1 VNDGGHRRKQNQSG
15 RIHKSVRRGEMPD
28 VAAQRETSQ
37 EPTNSKI
44 GERHEK
50 HPADGNPADVLR
62 RHARMGAHREL
73 PTAMIGLSLE
83 TALAFALTSL
93 VIELTPGPNM
103 AYLAILSVGAGRRA
117 GFAATLGVALGL
129 LIVGLGAALGLTALI
144 ANSQVLYQTLRW
156 VGAFYLLWL
165 AWEGWRGEAETSP
178 GKAGSALDTRARYFM
193 RGLVTNLLNPKAGL
207 FYVAVLPTFVDNMRP
222 LVGQTVT
229 LSLIYVAVATL
240 VHATIVLLA
249 DAARPW
255 LEDGRRSM
263 IVRRAL
269 SLLLVA
275 IAAWLLVTTR
285 R

>member
-1 VNDGGHRRKQNQSG
+1 
-15 RIHKSVRRGEMPD
+15 
-28 VAAQRETSQ
+28 
-37 EPTNSKI
+37 
-44 GERHEK
+44 
-50 HPADGNPADVLR
+50 
-62 RHARMGAHREL
+62 
-73 PTAMIGLSLE
+73 
-83 TALAFALTSL
+83 
-93 VIELTPGPNM
+93 
-103 AYLAILSVGAGRRA
+103 
-117 GFAATLGVALGL
+117 
-129 LIVGLGAALGLTALI
+129 
-144 ANSQVLYQTLRW
+144 
-156 VGAFYLLWL
+156 
-165 AWEGWRGEAETSP
+165 
-178 GKAGSALDTRARYFM
+178 M